1 MQAHL
6 IVVTPTRDSN
16 GDISWELCYN
26 SACAGP
32 PNYVAVDLGQT
43 DEPQTFVVSINDPS
57 NTGISFPAKVSDAL
71 WIQANSKPTGPGIGP
86 ASQIVGA
93 KSATKT
99 LVFVD
104 KNKNPP
110 MTLKYQLN
118 FVGPD
123 NQKVTS
129 IDPDIRN
136 GGHTVIDFGIADAAI
151 FLLGASI
158 SLALAALWFRRMAPK
173 R

>member
-6 IVVTPTRDSN
+6 ITVTPTRDSN
-16 GDISWELCYN
+16 GDISWQLCYN
-26 SACAGP
+26 GTCGGP
-32 PNYVAVDLGQT
+32 PDFVPVDLGKT
-43 DEPQTFVVSINDPS
+43 EVPQTIVVSINDPS
-57 NTGISFPAKVSDAL
+57 NTGVSFPAKVSDAL
-71 WIQANSKPTGPGIGP
+71 WIQANSKPTGPVIGP
-86 ASQIVGA
+86 PSQIVGA
-93 KSATKT
+93 NSASKT
-99 LVFVD
+99 LVFTD

-136 GGHTVIDFGIADAAI
+136 GGTTIIDFGIADAAV

-158 SLALAALWFRRMAPK
+158 SLALAALWFRRKAPQ